1 VYGVCLRQERNSARL
16 GNMNDMKDWKVPKW
30 PFLLGDILLL
40 AFAYLIVW
48 KSPHPIGKWEIMACF
63 SAAALGSVLGIIPFL
78 LDYRAMGKAIQINA
92 LGAVADKIQDLEKL
106 AAQISS
112 ATNQWDIVQGQADKT
127 AAGAKQI
134 AETMS
139 AEVRE
144 FSEFMQKMNDSEKTA
159 LRLEVEK
166 LHRGE
171 AEWLQMLVRIFDHIF
186 ALHAAAARSGQ
197 PKLADQITHFQN
209 ACRGTVRRIGLTP
222 FGAEPGESFDAGR
235 HQLADPKQK
244 PPTDAVVAETIG
256 SGYTF
261 QGKLLRPAIVRLR
274 EASAPAAPPSL
285 HSASIELPRK
295 ESEEDE
301 LPLNSPD

>member
-1 VYGVCLRQERNSARL
+1 
-16 GNMNDMKDWKVPKW
+16 MNDVRDWKIPKW
-30 PFLLGDILLL
+30 PFLAGGVLLL
-40 AFAYLIVW
+40 VLGFVFVNH
-48 KSPHPIGKWEIMACF
+48 SPLPGHWAIL
-63 SAAALGSVLGIIPFL
+63 AAGCVVLGSALGVIPFL
-78 LDYRAMGKAIQINA
+78 LDYRAMGKAIQVNA

-106 AAQISS
+106 AAQISA
-112 ATNQWDIVQGQADKT
+112 ATNQWDVVQGQADKT

-134 AETMS
+134 AEKMS

-144 FSEFMQKMNDSEKTA
+144 FSEFMQKMNDSEKAA

-171 AEWLQMLVRIFDHIF
+171 AEWLQMLVHIFDHIF
-186 ALHAAAARSGQ
+186 ALHAAATRSGQ

-222 FGAEPGESFDAGR
+222 FVAEPGVAFDAAR
-235 HQLADPKQK
+235 YQVASSKE
-244 PPTDAVVAETIG
+244 PPPAGAVVAETIG

-274 EASAPAAPPSL
+274 EAGAPPPPPSL
-285 HSASIELPRK
+285 HSASIELPAK
-295 ESEEDE
+295 EDEGAGAEDE
-301 LPLNSPD
+301 LPLGSPD

>member
-1 VYGVCLRQERNSARL
+1 
-16 GNMNDMKDWKVPKW
+16 MNDVRDWKIPKW
-30 PFLLGDILLL
+30 PFLLGDGLLL

-48 KSPHPIGKWEIMACF
+48 KSPHPISKWEIIACF
-63 SAAALGSVLGIIPFL
+63 AAATLGSVLGIIPFL
-78 LDYRAMGKAIQINA
+78 LDYRAMGKAIQVNA
-92 LGAVADKIQDLEKL
+92 LGAVAEKIRDLEKL

-112 ATNQWDIVQGQADKT
+112 ATNQWDVVQNQAEKT
-127 AAGAKQI
+127 AAGAKQM
-134 AETMS
+134 ADKMG

-144 FSEFMQKMNDSEKTA
+144 FSEFMQQMNDSEKSA

-171 AEWLQMLVRIFDHIF
+171 TEWLQMLVRIFDHIF
-186 ALHAAAARSGQ
+186 ALHTAAARSGQ

-222 FGAEPGESFDAGR
+222 FAAEPGELFDAGR
-235 HQLADPKQK
+235 HQLADAKEK
-244 PPTDAVVAETIG
+244 PPAGAVVAETIG

-261 QGKLLRPAIVRLR
+261 QGKPLRPAIVRLR

-285 HSASIELPRK
+285 HSASIQLPPK
-295 ESEEDE
+295 EDEGGE
-301 LPLNSPD
+301 LPLGPPD

>member
-1 VYGVCLRQERNSARL
+1 
-16 GNMNDMKDWKVPKW
+16 MNDVRDWKIPKW
-30 PFLLGDILLL
+30 PFLLGNVLLL

-48 KSPHPIGKWEIMACF
+48 KSPHPISKWEIIACF
-63 SAAALGSVLGIIPFL
+63 AAAAMGSVLGIIPFL
-78 LDYRAMGKAIQINA
+78 LDYRAMGKAIQVNA
-92 LGAVADKIQDLEKL
+92 LGAVSEKIQDLEKL

-112 ATNQWDIVQGQADKT
+112 ATNQWDVVQNQAEKT

-134 AETMS
+134 ADKMG

-144 FSEFMQKMNDSEKTA
+144 FSEFMQKMNDSEKSA

-171 AEWLQMLVRIFDHIF
+171 AEWLQMLVRVFDHIF
-186 ALHAAAARSGQ
+186 ALYAAATRSGQ

-222 FGAEPGESFDAGR
+222 FAAEPGESFNAER
-235 HQLADPKQK
+235 HQVADSKEK
-244 PPTDAVVAETIG
+244 PPVGAVVAETIG

-285 HSASIELPRK
+285 HSASIELPAR
-295 ESEEDE
+295 ENEGDE
-301 LPLNSPD
+301 LPLSSPD